1 MTREEFRERWSA
13 RQGEFGRLGVL
24 VDGERICREVLT
36 DFESV
41 IEAENGRIL
50 SVSEAAEASGY
61 SPEQLRRL
69 YRQGA
74 LPGERRGKRVSFRF
88 ADLPRKAGARRR
100 QTSGPYDP
108 VADAR
113 ELMAKLMQPRH
124 VGR

>member
-1 MTREEFRERWSA
+1 MTREEFRERWNA
-13 RQGEFGRLGVL
+13 RQAECARLGIWL
-24 VDGERICREVLT
+24 DGERACREVLA

-50 SVSEAAEASGY
+50 SVAEAAEASGY

-74 LPGERRGKRVSFRF
+74 LPGERRGKRVFFRF
-88 ADLPRKAGARRR
+88 ADLPRKPRSHRSMTAG
-100 QTSGPYDP
+100 YDP

-113 ELMAKLMQPRH
+113 QLLERLKQPPRFQ
-124 VGR
+124 R